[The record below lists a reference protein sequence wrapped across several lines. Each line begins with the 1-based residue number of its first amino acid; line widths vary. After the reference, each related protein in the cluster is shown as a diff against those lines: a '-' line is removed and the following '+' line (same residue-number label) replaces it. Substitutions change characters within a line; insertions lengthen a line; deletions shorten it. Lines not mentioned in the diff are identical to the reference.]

1 MLPYFTLRLC
11 EVEIMEKGNKDIM
24 VADISAMM
32 KDDKTTDSS
41 WMYFILL
48 MMLFAFPMSDDT
60 KTREELAELKGK
72 VSVLEK
78 LAIRGN

>member
-24 VADISAMM
+24 VADISAMT
-32 KDDKTTDSS
+32 KDDKSTDPF
-41 WMYFILL
+41 WPFLII
-48 MMLFAFPMSDDT
+48 MLCFGLAPSYDS

-78 LAIRGN
+78 LAVRGN